1 MSIGMAWIEHDYS
14 DTAALADAL
23 AAHLREACAR
33 ALRERGAALLSLAG
47 GRTPFPAYRALAAS
61 EGIDWPKVV
70 AMPGDDRCVPHDHPA
85 CNVAALREAF
95 AAAHGARIEALTAD
109 DGDIDASLTHAR
121 AMLARHDAPFD
132 AVVLGMGDDAHTAS
146 LFPNVAGLREAMAAD
161 ARDDAFALTPDPLPP
176 EAPFARITLGY
187 ARLSRARAWHLA
199 VVGERKCAVLRAAQA
214 HLDPIAAPISAF
226 LHASD
231 SAIEPRVLHI
241 HWSP

>member
-1 MSIGMAWIEHDYS
+1 MAWVEHHYPDA
-14 DTAALADAL
+14 TALADAL
-23 AAHLREACAR
+23 ALRLRDACAN
-33 ALRERGAALLSLAG
+33 AIAARGAALLSLAG

-61 EGIDWPKVV
+61 EGIDWSKVV

-95 AAAHGARIEALTAD
+95 ATAHGARIETLTAT
-109 DGDIDASLTHAR
+109 DGDTNASLAQAR
-121 AMLARHDAPFD
+121 TMLSRHDAPFD

-146 LFPNVAGLREAMAAD
+146 LFPNVAGLREAMADD

-176 EAPFARITLGY
+176 EAPFARITLGF
-187 ARLSRARAWHLA
+187 ARLSRAREWHLA
-199 VVGERKCAVLRAAQA
+199 VVGARKRAVLREAQA
-214 HLDPIAAPISAF
+214 RLDPIAMPISAF

-231 SAIEPRVLHI
+231 DSSHDRTLHI

>member
-1 MSIGMAWIEHDYS
+1 MAWIEHHYP

-23 AAHLREACAR
+23 AAHLREACTR

-61 EGIDWPKVV
+61 EDIDWSKVV

-95 AAAHGARIEALTAD
+95 TASHGARIETLTAD
-109 DGDIDASLTHAR
+109 DGDIHASLTHAR

-146 LFPNVAGLREAMAAD
+146 LFPNVAGLREAMADD

-176 EAPFARITLGY
+176 EAPFSRITLGY
-187 ARLSRARAWHLA
+187 ARLSRAREWHLA
-199 VVGERKCAVLRAAQA
+199 VVGERKRAVLRAAQA

-226 LHASD
+226 LHAPEHPLHVR
-231 SAIEPRVLHI
+231 ALHI